1 MPKWGEK
8 ERQLRGEGDED
19 HRDKGR
25 QAAETERR
33 KQRAQGDRRTV
44 SHILITLIQFI
55 TKKNLLSIL
64 KMRCKLKY

>member
-33 KQRAQGDRRTV
+33 KQRAQG
-44 SHILITLIQFI
+44 
-55 TKKNLLSIL
+55 TKEGPCWKGPPPSGVAWKAGMPQHRSLP
-64 KMRCKLKY
+64 R